1 MSHSKFAVSFVLLAL
16 VGCNGQ
22 VIPVAEETAD
32 ASPGTPDASP
42 GTPLTPAADAGPGSV
57 SVPGLDAAPPPD
69 ADPGPIQFPSWIRIA
84 DTYDDPPFDVCFP
97 LVATTSGLPD
107 FTGAKPAI
115 GGEGIITGTTTAYI
129 AVPPNTN
136 AMRFVAAG
144 AADCSVKIGVRTD
157 DSLGAFEAVA
167 GRYYTVEVDQSG
179 YSFDTIKV
187 DLDPDAGPPD
197 DAGRVP
203 EGGPSVDAAGG

>member
-1 MSHSKFAVSFVLLAL
+1 MSHSKLVISVVLLAL

-32 ASPGTPDASP
+32 GSPGTPPAN
-42 GTPLTPAADAGPGSV
+42 AADSGPGST
-57 SVPGLDAAPPPD
+57 SAPDAAPPPD
-69 ADPGPIQFPSWIRIA
+69 VNPGPIQYPAWIRIA
-84 DTYDDPPFDVCFP
+84 DKYDDPPFDVCFP
-97 LVATTSGLPD
+97 LVPTLTGLPD
-107 FTGAKPAI
+107 FTGARPAI
-115 GGEGIITGTTTAYI
+115 GGAGISTGETTAYI

-167 GRYYTVEVDQSG
+167 GRYYTVVVDQSG
-179 YSFDTIKV
+179 YSFDTITV
-187 DLDPDAGPPD
+187 DPDPDAGPPE
-197 DAGRVP
+197 DAGP
-203 EGGPSVDAAGG
+203 PGDAGPFGDAGPPGDAAGG